1 MSMLNVLYVTRK
13 SEGSEFEGKVTAALR
28 SARLRKLTVA
38 KAVAVGGGEPDIAP
52 DLIVAGL
59 GERGAAPIEIKG
71 LRRAF
76 PKAAIVITSRNL
88 SGERSAEIYR
98 AGATAVVPLDAL
110 GDAIANMEQVFKVGN
125 PGKPRTLDETMVEE
139 FHDRAT
145 GRLDSDAVARGL
157 GISVSGLAKAVG
169 LTPSALSKR
178 PHARAAQ
185 DALREIEFAVA
196 ALRRLLGSDARVRAW
211 LNAPHPDLGGDAP
224 LALLTKGSVKDLAD
238 YVRGALSGQPT

>member
-1 MSMLNVLYVTRK
+1 M
-13 SEGSEFEGKVTAALR
+13 
-28 SARLRKLTVA
+28 
-38 KAVAVGGGEPDIAP
+38 
-52 DLIVAGL
+52 
-59 GERGAAPIEIKG
+59 
-71 LRRAF
+71 RRAF
-76 PKAAIVITSRNL
+76 PNTAIVITSRSL
-88 SGERSAEIYR
+88 SGERSADVYR
-98 AGATAVVPLDAL
+98 AGATAVVPLGAL
-110 GDAIANMEQVFKVGN
+110 GDAIANLAQVFKVGS
-125 PGKPRTLDETMVEE
+125 PGKASTLDETMVEE

-211 LNAPHPDLGGDAP
+211 LNAPHPDLGGNAP
-224 LALLTKGSVKDLAD
+224 LALLTKGSAKDLAD